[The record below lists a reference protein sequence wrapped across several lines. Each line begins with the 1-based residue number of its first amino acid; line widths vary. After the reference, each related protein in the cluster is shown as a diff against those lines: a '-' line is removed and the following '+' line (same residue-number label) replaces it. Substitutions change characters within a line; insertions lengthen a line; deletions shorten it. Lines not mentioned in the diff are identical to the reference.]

1 MKQSKSGKK
10 LLASLLSFGIAAS
23 LLGGCSSGSSGSK
36 EDSSK
41 SEAESSS
48 EAQGESLTVKGGEGA
63 TDLSMWVFV
72 EIHGQFYAEMVKEW
86 NAKNPDKQINLT
98 VTTYPYD
105 DMHNKL
111 TLALQSGEGAPDL
124 CDIEVG
130 KFPNFLKGTPQLADL
145 TEYIKPYKD
154 SIVPSRLALYSKDG
168 KNYGVPTHVG
178 ATVMFYNTEIL
189 DKAGVDYT
197 KIKTWDDYLEAGKKV
212 VDKTDAYM
220 GTIDTGGLNNYLA
233 VLAELGSDYTTEDGK
248 PNVDTP
254 EMAKA
259 ISLFKSF
266 KDAGISGIIAG
277 GHSDT
282 EEGFGEIVAGKFAS
296 VIEPLWYMSRF
307 TNYMPELSGKIAIAP
322 IPVFEEGQ
330 KRSVGLGGTG
340 TVVTKT
346 SKNLELAAEWLTW
359 AKLSE
364 DGNIQIWKILG
375 FDPVNTAMWTNKEV
389 THDPENQYVKY
400 FKNNPFDVLNEIRDE
415 ISLIKSNEAVPS
427 LANYLCTT
435 TFNSIFEDGAD
446 IEEALKEAQEQVELE
461 LG

>member
-154 SIVPSRLALYSKDG
+154 
-168 KNYGVPTHVG
+168 
-178 ATVMFYNTEIL
+178 
-189 DKAGVDYT
+189 
-197 KIKTWDDYLEAGKKV
+197 
-212 VDKTDAYM
+212 
-220 GTIDTGGLNNYLA
+220 
-233 VLAELGSDYTTEDGK
+233 
-248 PNVDTP
+248 
-254 EMAKA
+254 
-259 ISLFKSF
+259 
-266 KDAGISGIIAG
+266 
-277 GHSDT
+277 
-282 EEGFGEIVAGKFAS
+282 
-296 VIEPLWYMSRF
+296 
-307 TNYMPELSGKIAIAP
+307 
-322 IPVFEEGQ
+322 
-330 KRSVGLGGTG
+330 
-340 TVVTKT
+340 
-346 SKNLELAAEWLTW
+346 
-359 AKLSE
+359 
-364 DGNIQIWKILG
+364 
-375 FDPVNTAMWTNKEV
+375 
-389 THDPENQYVKY
+389 
-400 FKNNPFDVLNEIRDE
+400 
-415 ISLIKSNEAVPS
+415 
-427 LANYLCTT
+427 
-435 TFNSIFEDGAD
+435 
-446 IEEALKEAQEQVELE
+446 
-461 LG
+461 